1 MLIVLYMFLYLYIT
15 LQVVH
20 KFRFGRNSNQG
31 QLYTK
36 PKTTKVK
43 ALLTDATVDT
53 TNIFKK
59 MRFRIVF
66 TKYVTLTDQ

>member
-1 MLIVLYMFLYLYIT
+1 M
-15 LQVVH
+15 
-20 KFRFGRNSNQG
+20 NQG

-43 ALLTDATVDT
+43 ALLTDAKVDT

-59 MRFRIVF
+59 IRFRIVF